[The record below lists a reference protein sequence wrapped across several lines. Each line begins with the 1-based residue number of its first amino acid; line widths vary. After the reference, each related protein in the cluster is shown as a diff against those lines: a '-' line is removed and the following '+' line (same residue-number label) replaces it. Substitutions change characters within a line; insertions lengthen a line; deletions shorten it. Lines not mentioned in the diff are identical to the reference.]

1 MTAAL
6 VAATLTVTGNPAL
19 AQPQPSAPGQRPSVP
34 ATEPS
39 GSGGPVLPADKTYAV
54 TLLTGDVVTV
64 TGRGSACPVVSVQ
77 PAKPSGV
84 QHRSCGPDG
93 HVRVVPG
100 EVARLVGS
108 VLDESLFDV
117 TALILDGYD
126 DARTAELPLIV
137 RPGGAGARAAG
148 SLTAEPLAA
157 SLGGRRA
164 LPTIGA
170 VAGSQPKKGGADF
183 LRTLTARAP
192 VAAGART
199 ADTGPKVWLDR
210 RVRATGATA
219 PIQAAPDGDRQAG
232 NGRLDRNLNQ
242 ISAPK
247 AWQAGFTGRG
257 SRVAVLDTG
266 ADFTHPDL
274 VGQVVERADFTVEG
288 GNAVDGNGH
297 GTHVAATIAG
307 SGAGAPGLRRGVAP
321 DADLVIGKVL
331 TDDGYGSDSQ
341 IIAGMEWAAA
351 RADVVNMS
359 LGGWEPSDGT
369 DPMSLAVD
377 NLTAQYGTLFVVA
390 AGNAGPTPGQIASP
404 AAAGTALT
412 VGAVDGT
419 DTLAEFSDRGPLVNS
434 QAAKPELVAPGVDII
449 AARAAGTTMGTP
461 VDNRYTA
468 ASGTSMASPHV
479 AGAAALLAQR
489 HPDWQAGQLKAALVG
504 AADPL
509 SNMDTYAVGA
519 GRLDAVRALGG
530 VVAAQDV
537 VDLGIFAYPQ
547 SGTASTKLSW
557 LNTGRGAE
565 TLKLDLNVR
574 TRDGV
579 NAPAGAVR
587 LSADRVTVGRGAI
600 ATVTLRLDP
609 TRLAGKPGLYTA
621 TVTARTRGGAF
632 VASTPVAFYIE
643 PRSFDLALSVTSL
656 PDGGSTIDQWG
667 GVRIAS
673 IDDPTRFNEF
683 TNLSP
688 NEPATIR
695 VPAGR
700 YSIAGYQVEDNPE
713 TGLSR
718 MILVGDPDVIVDRD
732 TTVVADAA
740 QASPV
745 KAALDGVATEAAQV
759 GATYRQYAADG
770 THVSDDFAFAW
781 GEAAK
786 SWGAYAMPME
796 KPGVGRFEAYTSV
809 SLHAPGTVPTPYV
822 YELIR
827 ALPDGIPQD
836 LSWQVSPAEQAQLIR
851 VDQSFHTLDTADAV
865 TNHKRYGLTA
875 DGFFLLDAAT
885 NEVPATRVDYLT
897 PGFSYIDEAFFSG
910 AFDLLDPHTMVVTQ
924 EAMREYPAGSRQQK
938 TWVRQ
943 PLRPDWYD
951 DPALSPSGCVP
962 EPIRRTQGVLRV
974 DLVELSDQHQR
985 FDCIDPWDGFH
996 GLTTRTLTL
1005 HRNGELIGEQPESYG
1020 DFEIPQAAGDYRLTY
1035 DLDATRLMS
1044 LSTRVNTA
1052 WTFRS
1057 TGPADATSSIPV
1069 PLLSV
1074 DYALP
1079 LGPANKPIGGDASFT
1094 VHQSHGV
1101 ARQNITAFTLET
1113 SVDDG
1118 ATWQSAAVRPDGADT
1133 FTGVLPN
1140 VTAEQAVSLR
1150 IKATADGGS
1159 GIEQT
1164 IIRAYRAG

>member
-1 MTAAL
+1 MAVTAAV
-6 VAATLTVTGNPAL
+6 VAATLGMSGSPAL
-19 AQPQPSAPGQRPSVP
+19 AQPQPSTP
-34 ATEPS
+34 ATTPP
-39 GSGGPVLPADKTYAV
+39 GSGGPVLPADRTYTV

-64 TGRGSACPVVSVQ
+64 SGRGSACPVVSVR

-84 QHRSCGPDG
+84 QHRSCGADG

-100 EVARLVGS
+100 EVAGLVGS

-126 DARTAELPLIV
+126 DARTTELPLIV

-148 SLTAEPLAA
+148 TLAAEPLAA
-157 SLGGRRA
+157 SLGERRA
-164 LPTIGA
+164 LPTIAA
-170 VAGSQPKKGGADF
+170 VAGRQPKTSGADF
-183 LRTLTARAP
+183 IRTLTNRAP
-192 VAAGART
+192 AAPGART
-199 ADTGPKVWLDR
+199 ADAGPKVWLDR
-210 RVRATGATA
+210 RVSVAGATA
-219 PIQAAPDGDRQAG
+219 PLNAAPDTDRRPDT
-232 NGRLDRNLNQ
+232 GRLDRNLTQ
-242 ISAPK
+242 ISAHK
-247 AWQAGFTGRG
+247 AWRDGVTGRG

-274 VGQVVERADFTVEG
+274 VGQVVERADFTVDG
-288 GNAVDGNGH
+288 GDAVDGNGH

-307 SGAGAPGLRRGVAP
+307 TGAGAPGQRRGVAP

-369 DPMSLAVD
+369 DPLSLAVD
-377 NLTAQYGTLFVVA
+377 NLTAQHGTLFVVS
-390 AGNAGPTPGQIASP
+390 AGNAGPTPGQISSP
-404 AAAGTALT
+404 GAAGTALT

-419 DTLAEFSDRGPLVNS
+419 DTLAEFSDRGPLVNTM
-434 QAAKPELVAPGVDII
+434 AAKPELVAPGVDIV
-449 AARAAGTTMGTP
+449 AARATGTSMGTP
-461 VDNRYTA
+461 VDARYTA
-468 ASGTSMASPHV
+468 ASGTSMAAPHV

-489 HPDWQAGQLKAALVG
+489 HPGWRPDQLKAALVG
-504 AADPL
+504 AAEPL
-509 SNMDTYAVGA
+509 SNVDSYAVGA
-519 GRLDAVRALGG
+519 GRLDAVRALTG
-530 VVAAQDV
+530 VVAGQDV

-557 LNTGRGAE
+557 INNGRSPVTLNLGLT
-565 TLKLDLNVR
+565 VR
-574 TRDGV
+574 TRTGA
-579 NAPAGAVR
+579 NAPPGAVR
-587 LSADRVTVGRGAI
+587 LSADRLTVGRGGVS
-600 ATVTLRLDP
+600 TVTMRVDP
-609 TRLAGKPGLYTA
+609 TRLAAKPGLYTA
-621 TVTARTRGGAF
+621 TVTARTPGGTF
-632 VASTPVAFYIE
+632 VASTPVAFYVE
-643 PRSFDLALSVTSL
+643 PRSYDLALRVTSL
-656 PDGGSTIDQWG
+656 PDAGPGIDQWG

-688 NEPATIR
+688 TEPVTIR

-700 YSIAGYQVEDNPE
+700 YSVAGYQVEDNPD

-718 MILVGDPDVIVDRD
+718 MILVGDPDVVVDRD
-732 TTVVADAA
+732 VTLVADAG

-745 KAALDGVATEAAQV
+745 RATLDGLATEAAQV
-759 GATYRQYAADG
+759 GVTYRQRAADG
-770 THVSDDFAFAW
+770 TLVSEDFAFAW

-786 SWGAYAMPME
+786 TWGAYAIPME
-796 KPGVGRFEAYTSV
+796 KPGIGGFEAYASV
-809 SLHAPGTVPTPYV
+809 SLHAPGTVPTPFV

-827 ALPDGIPQD
+827 ALPDGIPTD
-836 LSWQVSPAEQAQLIR
+836 LSWRVTPAEQAQLIR
-851 VDQSFHTLDTADAV
+851 IDQTFHTMDTPGAV
-865 TNHKRYGLTA
+865 TSHKRYGLTA
-875 DGFFLLDAAT
+875 DEMFLIDAAT

-897 PGFSYIDEAFFSG
+897 PGYSYVDEAFFSG
-910 AFDLLDPHTMVVTQ
+910 AFDLFDPQTVVVTQ
-924 EAMREYPAGSRQQK
+924 EAMRQYPAGSRHQK

-951 DPALSPSGCVP
+951 DPTLSPSECQP
-962 EPIRRTQGVLRV
+962 QPIRRTQGLLRV

-985 FDCIDPWDGFH
+985 FDCISPWDGFYD
-996 GLTTRTLTL
+996 LTTRKLTL
-1005 HRNGELIGEQPESYG
+1005 YRDGVLVGEQPESYG
-1020 DFEIPQAAGDYRLTY
+1020 EFEIPQAAGDYRLTY

-1044 LSTRVNTA
+1044 LSSRVNTA

-1057 TGPADATSSIPV
+1057 TGPASADSDIPV

-1079 LGPANKPIGGDASFT
+1079 LDAANKPNGGEASFT
-1094 VHQSHGV
+1094 VFQTHGV
-1101 ARQNITAFTLET
+1101 ARQNLTSFTLET

-1118 ATWQSAAVRPDGADT
+1118 VTWQPVAVRPGGSDT
-1133 FTGVLPN
+1133 FTAALPA
-1140 VTAEQAVSLR
+1140 VAAGQFVSLR

-1164 IIRAYRAG
+1164 IIRAYRGA